1 MLVKYIRDGQKLI
14 GCVVATGPSQIGVS
28 ILNPKDTFSKERA
41 KTIAVGRSL
50 TGSICHVPKR
60 KVDVCGFDFSL
71 DAVVSGEVL
80 VMQERS
86 LRYFK

>member
-1 MLVKYIRDGQKLI
+1 MVKSWLVVLLLLVLVKL
-14 GCVVATGPSQIGVS
+14 GVS

-50 TGSICHVPKR
+50 TGSICHVPSR
-60 KVDVCGFDFSL
+60 KVDVCGLDFSL
-71 DAVVSGEVL
+71 SAVVSSEIL
-80 VMQERS
+80 TMQERS